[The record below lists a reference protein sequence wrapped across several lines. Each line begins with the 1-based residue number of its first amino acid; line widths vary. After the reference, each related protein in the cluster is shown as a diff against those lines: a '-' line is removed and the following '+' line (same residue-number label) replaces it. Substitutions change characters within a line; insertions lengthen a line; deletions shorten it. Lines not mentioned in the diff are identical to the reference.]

1 MRAFISVIIMALVTY
16 IPRAVPLL
24 LVRKEIENVYVKSF
38 LYYMPYAVLA
48 ALTFPAIFT
57 SVGSITAAVI
67 GTVAAII
74 ISYFELGLFAA
85 AVAAVVFA
93 YFTGMIL

>member
-1 MRAFISVIIMALVTY
+1 MKAFISVLVMALVTY

-24 LVRKEIENVYVKSF
+24 AVRKEIKNVYIKSF

-48 ALTFPAIFT
+48 ALTFPSIFT
-57 SVGSITAAVI
+57 STGSVVAAVI
-67 GTVAAII
+67 GTAAAIL

-85 AVAAVVFA
+85 AVAAVVVV
-93 YFTGMIL
+93 YFVGVLI